1 MDDLT
6 KFLLNSLEK
15 HILIYTA
22 IESALCRHFTSDWIC
37 HRMTDQAIEKY
48 KIMITSL
55 CNKYKLQKLSS
66 YL

>member
-1 MDDLT
+1 MDDLI
-6 KFLLNSLEK
+6 KFLLKSSEK
-15 HILIYTA
+15 DILIYTA
-22 IESALCRHFTSDWIC
+22 IESALCRHFTSDWVC

-55 CNKYKLQKLSS
+55 CNQYGLQKLSS